1 MLWQFRIIFMQ
12 KDNFNVI
19 EFTLKTCAAHRID
32 FNAISCI
39 YSFLIAIVQ
48 PCLYCTSAA
57 ASMLAAAINEKG
69 NRDMIATA

>member
-39 YSFLIAIVQ
+39 Y
-48 PCLYCTSAA
+48 C
-57 ASMLAAAINEKG
+57 
-69 NRDMIATA
+69 ATLPVLHVRPRRQAC